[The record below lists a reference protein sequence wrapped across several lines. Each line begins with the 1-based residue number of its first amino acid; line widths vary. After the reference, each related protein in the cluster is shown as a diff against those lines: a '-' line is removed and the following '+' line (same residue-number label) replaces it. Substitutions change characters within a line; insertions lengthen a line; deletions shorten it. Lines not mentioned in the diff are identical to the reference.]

1 MYGFTPYA
9 AAAFADAGEISVIV
23 VITNAAAG
31 TMGVPNGTTVSAS
44 ANVYPIGVEGTAY
57 IGSVLVWGGIPID
70 PNTVWTGVPT
80 GTKAVWTE
88 ATAAPNTVWTRI
100 AA

>member
-31 TMGVPNGTTVSAS
+31 TMGVP
-44 ANVYPIGVEGTAY
+44 NVYPIGVEGTAY